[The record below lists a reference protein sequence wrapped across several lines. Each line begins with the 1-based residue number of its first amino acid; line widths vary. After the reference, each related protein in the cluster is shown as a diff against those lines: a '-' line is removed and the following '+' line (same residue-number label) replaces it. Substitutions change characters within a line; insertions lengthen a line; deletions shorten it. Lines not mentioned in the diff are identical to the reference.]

1 MKRILLLFSVAF
13 CSITYGKAQSNQIL
27 NPSFESHYD
36 TSELGIGS
44 FREGYVNDWSDP
56 NISTSDY
63 FVPNSY
69 NGLSTPP
76 SHHFGYEYPRTG
88 YCYGGFVFLDIAGS
102 NFYEYV
108 QGRFR
113 NPLIAGKMYGIEC
126 FVSMGEPYP
135 SCLSDLGFYFSDA
148 QVSTPPGRLPYTPQF
163 ENPTTEM
170 INTRQGWQKITG
182 SYIAHGGEQYL
193 CIGNFKPYNLC
204 NIITCGDPA
213 PDQAAYLFI
222 DDVAVYDTAQVD
234 TIHLCMNDSVGI
246 GGVWRHNSGLYTDII
261 GGLPVKFYIEMR
273 PYTTNLTV
281 IEKPFAENDSV
292 RVSIIQTGGVDS
304 TNNSHN
310 YIYVKRDTTI
320 DIPMYNIYGCDST
333 VRYICGT
340 NIGIANS
347 LNNKLQW
354 SVYPNPTN
362 NFIQIQLNVND
373 ASHYVVSI
381 VDVTGREVMNQS
393 LVNNEIDISALK
405 SGMYFVSLLNASIA
419 KVLGCEKFVKE

>member
-1 MKRILLLFSVAF
+1 MKKLLFCLSYFLCAF
-13 CSITYGKAQSNQIL
+13 TIVKAQSNQIL

-36 TSELGIGS
+36 TSEVGIGS

-88 YCYGGFVFLDIAGS
+88 FCYGGFVFLDIIGS

-234 TIHLCMNDSVGI
+234 TIHLCMNDSVEI
-246 GGVWRHNSGLYTDII
+246 GGVWRHNSGSYTDII

-273 PYTTNLTV
+273 PYRTNLTV
-281 IEKPFAENDSV
+281 IEKPFTENDSV

-333 VRYICGT
+333 VRYVCGT
-340 NIGIANS
+340 HISIGKV
-347 LNNKLQW
+347 LNNQLRW
-354 SVYPNPTN
+354 TVYPNP
-362 NFIQIQLNVND
+362 VND
-373 ASHYVVSI
+373 FVQVKLSANDPTKYSFI
-381 VDVTGREVMNQS
+381 IIDVAGREVLKHS
-393 LVNNEIDISALK
+393 LVNDKIDISVLK
-405 SGMYFVSLLNASIA
+405 SGMYFLRLTNSQTGNIQ
-419 KVLGCEKFVKE
+419 GTEKFVKE